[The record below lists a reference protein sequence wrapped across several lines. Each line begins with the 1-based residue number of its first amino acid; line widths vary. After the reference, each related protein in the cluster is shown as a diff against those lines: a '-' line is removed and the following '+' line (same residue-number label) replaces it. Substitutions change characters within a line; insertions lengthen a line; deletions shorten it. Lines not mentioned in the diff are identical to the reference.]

1 MLKLEKLPS
10 CIVHPQTS
18 AQTQT
23 KSAAELVRAAFEAPI
38 EYPAVDQWLFP
49 GDDISIV
56 LQSNLPAPVEV
67 LEAVLDYCVSI
78 KLDLNDVSVVITAAM
93 ASTFGIAAEQLVQSE
108 AEIANGE
115 PPEIIFVTVGDHKV
129 GCQVH
134 DPSNSFGL
142 AYLAAN
148 EAGDPVHVSRLLVD
162 ADVVIPVGCPTSGSS
177 AESYDCVYPD
187 FGSKSR
193 LEPFRAGTGT
203 ISERS
208 AEIELANDN
217 LGSFFLIQIV
227 SAPGGKISA
236 AVAGARK
243 HVIAKATD
251 LANQQW
257 SIDAVSESGLVI
269 ATVEET
275 GRAHSWDD
283 FASALI
289 TSANMSDGDGPI
301 VLWTSIE
308 VPPDRSTRK
317 ALQTQFE
324 ESVVKKLSRKQRQ
337 IATIVSER
345 PVFLHSKLPQSTVE
359 ELGIGF
365 IKDEG
370 AVVRI
375 AEKASSGILLHDAH
389 KVCVN
394 QSATAGVAK
403 EHEIA

>member
-10 CIVHPQTS
+10 TIVQPQSS
-18 AQTQT
+18 AQTT
-23 KSAAELVRAAFEAPI
+23 TTSAPELVRAAFDSPL

-56 LQSNLPAPVEV
+56 LQSNLPSPVEV
-67 LEAVLDYCVSI
+67 LEAVLDYCTSI
-78 KLDLNDVSVVITAAM
+78 KLDLNDVTVVITAAM
-93 ASTFGIAAEQLVQSE
+93 ASTFGIAADQLVQAE

-115 PPEIIFVTVGDHKV
+115 PPEIIFITVGDHKV

-134 DPSNSFGL
+134 DPSNTYGL

-148 EAGDPVHVSRLLVD
+148 EAGDPVYVSRLLVD
-162 ADVVIPVGCPTSGSS
+162 ADVVIPVGCPTSGAS
-177 AESYDCVYPD
+177 AESYDCIYPD
-187 FGSKSR
+187 FGSTSR

-203 ISERS
+203 VVERT

-227 SAPGGKISA
+227 SAPGGEISA

-243 HVIAKATD
+243 HVIEKATE
-251 LANQQW
+251 LANEQW
-257 SIDAVSESGLVI
+257 LIDLVPDVELVI

-275 GRAHSWDD
+275 GRLHSWDD
-283 FASALI
+283 FANALI
-289 TSANMSDGDGPI
+289 TAANMIDGDGPI
-301 VLWTSIE
+301 VLWTSIA

-324 ESVVKKLSRKQRQ
+324 ESVIKKLSRKQRQ

-345 PVFLHSKLPQSTVE
+345 PVFLHSELPQSTVE

-365 IKDEG
+365 IKNEDD
-370 AVVRI
+370 VVRI

-394 QSATAGVAK
+394 QSATTDASK